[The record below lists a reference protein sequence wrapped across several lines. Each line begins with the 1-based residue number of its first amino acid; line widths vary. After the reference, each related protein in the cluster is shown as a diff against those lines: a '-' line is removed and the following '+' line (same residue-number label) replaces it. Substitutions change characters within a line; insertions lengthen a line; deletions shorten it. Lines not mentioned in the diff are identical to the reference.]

1 MLPKSNY
8 DISEV
13 EVKNNPSNTYKMNIN
28 DEIIKGK
35 TDYIEAVKQAVYKA
49 LNTERYD
56 YPIYSWNYGVE
67 LKDLFGMSRDYAIS
81 ELPRRITEALITD
94 DRIIAVE
101 DFQFSYKKGAVAVT
115 FKVITT
121 MGEFTARKEVNI

>member
-13 EVKNNPSNTYKMNIN
+13 EVKKYPSNTYKMNIN

-35 TDYIEAVKQAVYKA
+35 TDNIEAVKQAVYKA

-67 LKDLFGMSRDYAIS
+67 LKDLFGMSRDYAV
-81 ELPRRITEALITD
+81 LPSRNI
-94 DRIIAVE
+94 
-101 DFQFSYKKGAVAVT
+101 FHT
-115 FKVITT
+115 FTK
-121 MGEFTARKEVNI
+121 

>member
-1 MLPKSNY
+1 
-8 DISEV
+8 
-13 EVKNNPSNTYKMNIN
+13 MNIN

-94 DRIIAVE
+94 DRIISVD
-101 DFQFSYKKGAVAVT
+101 DFQFSYKKRSCGCYL
-115 FKVITT
+115 KVIQLWRIYC
-121 MGEFTARKEVNI
+121 RKEVSI